1 MTKDRFFIGDFK
13 AGLHLENPE
22 HCDNVLV
29 PFLKV
34 VKNRPKNL
42 ALWVDG
48 VSLTYRELWQ
58 AAAPIAS
65 SLQVITHHEKI
76 QSIGII
82 ADRSIMSFVSIIAS
96 LAAGIPYVPIHPK
109 YPDKR
114 QLSILER
121 ANCSILM
128 ADLANA
134 GVIEKLLPNI
144 GDPTSILWAGD
155 GDLRESIEIP
165 GWHKIIRAK
174 DPMEK
179 QPVIKDSEVA
189 CLLFTSGST
198 GEPKGI
204 SIRHSN
210 IISYIKSV
218 QKLYRP
224 NEHDRFSQVFEQT
237 FDLSLH
243 DMFVAWSSGGSLFC
257 VPDNERHAPGR
268 FINRHSLTF
277 WFSTPSTIALMQS
290 AKLLNANSFPTLR
303 FSLFCGEPLSREL
316 AKKWMTT
323 APNSA
328 LENLYGPTETT
339 IAITRTRITADLLGK
354 IRNTVPIGLPFSG
367 QIAGLCDPDNKFIE
381 IKHGSQGELA
391 LAGSQITEGYWR
403 DEQSTEA
410 KFIAGPNEKKI
421 NFARWYKTGDRVV
434 FHKEHGFIFL
444 GRLDDQVKIRGYR
457 IEISEIETVLRKVS
471 KVSTI
476 AVVLKPQTQIRSATI
491 IAFTGKTKFSEA
503 ELKKLCRQF
512 LPWYMIPQ
520 RIISV
525 KKWPLNSSSKTDKKA
540 LFQLLQ
546 ESID

>member
-1 MTKDRFFIGDFK
+1 MAEDRFSIGEFK
-13 AGLHLENPE
+13 ADFHLKSSE

-29 PFLKV
+29 PFLTF
-34 VKNRPKNL
+34 VKNKPENL

-48 VSLTYRELWQ
+48 VSLTYRELWK
-58 AAAPIAS
+58 AAARIAS
-65 SLQVITHHEKI
+65 SLQAITHDKKT

-82 ADRSIMSFVSIIAS
+82 ADRSILSFVSIIAS

-109 YPDKR
+109 YPGKR
-114 QLSILER
+114 QLNILER
-121 ANCSILM
+121 SNCLILI

-134 GVIEKLLPNI
+134 GVIEKLLPKI
-144 GDPTSILWAGD
+144 GDPTSILWVDD
-155 GDLRESIEIP
+155 GDSSESMEIP

-174 DPMEK
+174 DTMGK
-179 QPVIKDSEVA
+179 QPIIKDSKIA

-210 IISYIKSV
+210 IVSYIKSV
-218 QKLYRP
+218 RKLYQP
-224 NEHDRFSQVFEQT
+224 NDHDRFSQVFDQT

-290 AKLLNANSFPTLR
+290 AKLLRANSFPTLR
-303 FSLFCGEPLSREL
+303 FSLFCGEPLSGEL
-316 AKKWMTT
+316 AEKWKMA
-323 APNSA
+323 APNSE

-339 IAITRTRITADLLGK
+339 IAITRIRITADLLSK
-354 IRNTVPIGLPFSG
+354 ITSTVPIGLPFPG
-367 QIAGLCDPDNKFIE
+367 QIAGLCDPDDKFIK
-381 IKHGSQGELA
+381 IKHGSHGELA

-403 DEQSTEA
+403 DDQSTQA
-410 KFIAGPNEKKI
+410 KFITRPNEKEI

-434 FHKEHGFIFL
+434 FDKEHGFIFL
-444 GRLDDQVKIRGYR
+444 GRLDDQVKIRGHR

-471 KVSTI
+471 KISTI
-476 AVVLKPQTQIRSATI
+476 AVVLKPQTHIGSATI

-503 ELKKLCRQF
+503 ELRKMCRQF

-520 RIISV
+520 RIISIE
-525 KKWPLNSSSKTDKKA
+525 KWPLNSSSKTDKKA
-540 LFQLLQ
+540 LFELLK
-546 ESID
+546 ESIE

>member
-1 MTKDRFFIGDFK
+1 MTKERFFIGDF
-13 AGLHLENPE
+13 AADFHLKSPE
-22 HCDNVLV
+22 GSENVLV

-34 VKNRPKNL
+34 VKNKPKNL

-48 VSLTYRELWQ
+48 VSLTYRELWT

-65 SLQVITHHEKI
+65 CLHAIARYQNIE
-76 QSIGII
+76 SIGVI
-82 ADRSIMSFVSIIAS
+82 ANRSIMSFVSIIAS
-96 LAAGIPYVPIHPK
+96 LAAGIPYVPIHFK

-114 QLSILER
+114 QLGILER
-121 ANCSILM
+121 ANCSMLI

-134 GVIEKLLPNI
+134 SVIEKLLPKI
-144 GDPTSILWAGD
+144 GASISILWAGD
-155 GDLRESIEIP
+155 ADLSESIEIP
-165 GWHKIIRAK
+165 SWHKIIHAK
-174 DPMEK
+174 ETIEK
-179 QPVIKDSEVA
+179 QPTVKDSKVA

-210 IISYIKSV
+210 IVSYIKSV
-218 QKLYRP
+218 QELYRP
-224 NEHDRFSQVFEQT
+224 NEHDRFSQVFDQT

-303 FSLFCGEPLSREL
+303 FSFFCGEPLSGEL
-316 AKKWMTT
+316 AEKWMIA
-323 APNSA
+323 APNSE

-339 IAITRTRITADLLGK
+339 IAITRIRITADLLGK
-354 IRNTVPIGLPFSG
+354 ISSTVPIGLPFSG
-367 QIAGLCDPDNKFIE
+367 QVAGLCDSENKFIE
-381 IKHGSQGELA
+381 IKHGSHGELA

-403 DEQSTEA
+403 DEQSTQA
-410 KFIAGPNEKKI
+410 KFITEPNEKNI

-434 FHKEHGFIFL
+434 YDNEHGFIFL
-444 GRLDDQVKIRGYR
+444 GRLDDQVKIRGHR

-471 KVSTI
+471 KIPTI
-476 AVVLKPQTQIRSATI
+476 AVIVKPQTQIGLATI
-491 IAFTGKTKFSEA
+491 IAFIGKAKFSEA
-503 ELKKLCRQF
+503 ELKKMCRQF

-525 KKWPLNSSSKTDKKA
+525 EKWPLNSSSKTDKKA
-540 LFQLLQ
+540 LFKLLQ
-546 ESID
+546 ESIN